1 MIAFSNRQCYL
12 ILYKVPIFF
21 LVMGLL
27 KASWEYVTKMSDF
40 KRLQHLFLCFEF
52 ELFYGIFH
60 NFSTSFA
67 KR

>member
-40 KRLQHLFLCFEF
+40 KRL
-52 ELFYGIFH
+52 
-60 NFSTSFA
+60 
-67 KR
+67 